1 MVKFMQRYEIH
12 CFYCPLYAGL
22 DVDKDHILEMACL
35 ITDGDMNIVAEVGII
50 KRTYIITGT
59 PYRAVHEQC
68 LIDESSFAFK
78 PFECSP

>member
-1 MVKFMQRYEIH
+1 MVKFMQHYEIH

-50 KRTYIITGT
+50 TLLQAHPT
-59 PYRAVHEQC
+59 EQYVSDV
-68 LIDESSFAFK
+68 LLMSLPL